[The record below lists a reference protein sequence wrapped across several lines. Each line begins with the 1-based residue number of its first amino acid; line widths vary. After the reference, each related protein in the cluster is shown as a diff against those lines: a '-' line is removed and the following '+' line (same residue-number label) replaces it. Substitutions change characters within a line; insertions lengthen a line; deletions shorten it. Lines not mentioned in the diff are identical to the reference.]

1 MNQKDII
8 YMTKNQEVQENRFI
22 MMAMSNPGVIL
33 AITIISSSVIFNEYQ
48 GPLQSYNEAAFNN
61 RTWIRERKETYN
73 ECLLYASIILDT

>member
-33 AITIISSSVIFNEYQ
+33 AITTIIFSSVIFNEYQ
-48 GPLQSYNEAAFNN
+48 CPL
-61 RTWIRERKETYN
+61 
-73 ECLLYASIILDT
+73 